1 MSSHRAK
8 KRFGQN
14 FLHDRQVVDRILAA
28 ADLQATDRVFEIG
41 PGLGVLTERLLAAAG
56 EVVIVE
62 IDRDLAVSWEQR
74 DEAHLQ
80 VVLGDVLALDWNAL
94 LPGGEWIMVANLPYN
109 ISSQVV
115 FRIIEQRQKFSNLV
129 LMFQKEVG
137 DRLCAKPG
145 TRDYGALSIFCQLWF
160 DVTRVITVPPQ
171 AFKPAPKVDSV
182 VLQFTPLP
190 GARVAIANERQFRR
204 VVKSAFAQ
212 RRKTLRNTL
221 KTGGFSSEEIMT
233 ALERAAIDPGRRAE
247 TLSLD
252 EFSRLAELLPEEG

>member
-1 MSSHRAK
+1 
-8 KRFGQN
+8 
-14 FLHDRQVVDRILAA
+14 
-28 ADLQATDRVFEIG
+28 
-41 PGLGVLTERLLAAAG
+41 
-56 EVVIVE
+56 
-62 IDRDLAVSWEQR
+62 
-74 DEAHLQ
+74 
-80 VVLGDVLALDWNAL
+80 
-94 LPGGEWIMVANLPYN
+94 
-109 ISSQVV
+109 
-115 FRIIEQRQKFSNLV
+115 
-129 LMFQKEVG
+129 
-137 DRLCAKPG
+137 
-145 TRDYGALSIFCQLWF
+145 
-160 DVTRVITVPPQ
+160 
-171 AFKPAPKVDSV
+171 V